1 MQTNTNTKF
10 LKLGSISWQNW
21 RYLLST
27 LPPYTERNNKET
39 YSLLN
44 LCTGNAI
51 HQKVKWN
58 VFSTFHISAV
68 KSPTPCYTV
77 VFSSKLW
84 LFVTVSVHCSP
95 LCIALCWTFSQL
107 LYLVNVKIHCC
118 PRLLLFAMFDGLH
131 NLKCSKLHLFVLQM
145 TLISTTLFLC
155 NSLLSTPPTFW
166 TFTALRSSN
175 TL

>member
-1 MQTNTNTKF
+1 MYGKCHT
-10 LKLGSISWQNW
+10 S
-21 RYLLST
+21 
-27 LPPYTERNNKET
+27 
-39 YSLLN
+39 
-44 LCTGNAI
+44 
-51 HQKVKWN
+51 KVKWN

-77 VFSSKLW
+77 VFFSKLW

-95 LCIALCWTFSQL
+95 LLSIALCWTFSQL
-107 LYLVNVKIHCC
+107 LYLVNVKIHSC
-118 PRLLLFAMFDGLH
+118 PWPLLFAMLEGLH

-145 TLISTTLFLC
+145 TLLSTTPFLC

-166 TFTALRSSN
+166 TFTALCSSNLLNIHCSLQLQHFVILMFTAFLISN

>member
-1 MQTNTNTKF
+1 MPCIK
-10 LKLGSISWQNW
+10 S
-21 RYLLST
+21 
-27 LPPYTERNNKET
+27 
-39 YSLLN
+39 
-44 LCTGNAI
+44 
-51 HQKVKWN
+51 KVKC
-58 VFSTFHISAV
+58 VFNLPHTSAV

-84 LFVTVSVHCSP
+84 LFVTVSVHCSQ
-95 LCIALCWTFSQL
+95 LLSIALCWTFSQL

-155 NSLLSTPPTFW
+155 NSLLSTPPTF
-166 TFTALRSSN
+166 
-175 TL
+175 